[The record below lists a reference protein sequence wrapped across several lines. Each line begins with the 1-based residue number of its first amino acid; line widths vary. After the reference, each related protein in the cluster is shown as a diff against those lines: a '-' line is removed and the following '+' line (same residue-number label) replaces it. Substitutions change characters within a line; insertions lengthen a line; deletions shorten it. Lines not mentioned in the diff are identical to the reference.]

1 MLVLGL
7 NTAFSAMEAAII
19 RDGEI
24 LADARETMARGQDK
38 ALPGF
43 VERLLDEAGVSLAE
57 LDRIA
62 VVTGPGSFTGIRIG
76 VAYARG
82 LALVTEAP
90 CIGVTS
96 IEAAIPAGM
105 EDTVLGCIAAQKR
118 PPEQTWWVQGVS
130 GNQGLAGTM
139 EVGLDELKA
148 MLTGFHAP
156 IFMQGSEALEE
167 MAEALDIRPLI
178 PSAVTAALKAP
189 LFDPAQHLPAPVYA
203 REPDAKLPETRT

>member
-7 NTAFSAMEAAII
+7 NTAFTAMEAAIV

-43 VERLLDEAGVSLAE
+43 VERLLEDAGVTLAD

-82 LALVTEAP
+82 LSLVTEAP
-90 CIGVTS
+90 CVGVTS

-130 GNQGLAGTM
+130 GNQGIADTM

-156 IFMQGSEALEE
+156 VFMQGGEALGDL
-167 MAEALDIRPLI
+167 ADALDIRPLI

-189 LFDPAQHLPAPVYA
+189 VFDLASHPPAPVYA
-203 REPDAKLPETRT
+203 RDPDAKLPEPKS

>member
-1 MLVLGL
+1 MIVLGL
-7 NTAFSAMEAAII
+7 NTAFTAMEGAIV

-43 VERLLDEAGVSLAE
+43 VDRLLANADVDLSDI
-57 LDRIA
+57 DRLA

-82 LALVTEAP
+82 LSLVTQAP
-90 CIGVTS
+90 CVGVTS

-105 EDTVLGCIAAQKR
+105 KDTALGCLAAQKR

-130 GNQGLAGTM
+130 DNAGIADTI

-148 MLTGFHAP
+148 MLTGFLAP
-156 IFMQGSEALEE
+156 VFMQSSEALGEQ
-167 MAEALDIRPLI
+167 AGTLDIRPLV

-189 LFDPAQHLPAPVYA
+189 LFDPAHHTPAPVYA
-203 REPDAKLPETRT
+203 RDPDAKLPELKS